1 MEKGLGARAKVLKV
15 LVVFVFVAII
25 ARLFDV
31 QILKHDEYVAK
42 AKEQHIAENTIP
54 AERGEIY
61 MMDGEEPVKVA
72 MNETVYTVTVDPLI
86 VNEEKVR
93 EVIEKNAGEKIVA
106 KWEDV
111 FRDKTR
117 RYYIVARNVSYA
129 EAKKIE
135 QEGLAGVAFEKTTK
149 RVYPEGKM
157 ASRLLGFVNL
167 DGVGQYGVEGA
178 FNEKLA
184 GVNGSRKA
192 VRDVNGIALSIGDEN
207 VETAAVDGEDVYLT
221 IDRNIQAKVD
231 QILEERVANTKATNA
246 SAVVI
251 DPANGHILAIGNA
264 PNYDPAQYGLVED
277 ATAYIDYALEEAYE
291 PASVCKV
298 FTYATGLDLGVIEP
312 EMSYVNTYQM
322 WVDGQWFQNAY
333 TGFQGETITFQ
344 KALTYSLN
352 VGSATVLKKISGGE
366 EINEIG
372 REKLYEYLMKFG
384 LGKKTGVE
392 LAEATGS
399 VPTPNEYDYTMN
411 FTYANMTFGQGMNLT
426 MLQVAAAY
434 AGIVYGGEYHQP
446 TVVYKEGEE
455 TTEGRRVISEEAS
468 AKMRGMLQTA
478 RGWQQLDPAG
488 YAVGGKTGTGQV
500 LLQQEDGT
508 WAYSDSL
515 SWTTATYAGF
525 GGTEGELPR
534 YVIVVKAWA
543 EEGGYFTGEDDARP
557 IFDQISNYLIDY
569 LKIKPKQ

>member
-1 MEKGLGARAKVLKV
+1 MDESSRRRAKFLKI
-15 LVVFVFVAII
+15 LVIFVFVAIG

-31 QILKHDEYVAK
+31 QILKHEEYVAK

-61 MMDGEEPVKVA
+61 MMDGGEPVKVV
-72 MNETVYTVTVDPLI
+72 MNETVYTVTVDPL
-86 VNEEKVR
+86 VVDEEKVK
-93 EVIEKNAGEKIVA
+93 EVVEKNAKEKIVA

-135 QEGLAGVAFEKTTK
+135 EAELTGVAFEKTTK
-149 RVYPEGKM
+149 RVYPEGEM

-178 FNEKLA
+178 FNTKLA
-184 GVNGSRKA
+184 GTNGSRKA

-231 QILEERVANTKATNA
+231 KILEERVATTKATHA
-246 SAVVI
+246 SAVVL

-264 PNYDPAQYGLVED
+264 PNYNPAEYGMVKD
-277 ATAYIDYALEEAYE
+277 AGAYVDYVLEEAYE

-312 EMSYVNTYQM
+312 EMTYTNTYQM
-322 WVDGQWFQNAY
+322 WVDGLWFQNAY
-333 TGFQGETITFQ
+333 TGFQEETITFQ

-366 EINEIG
+366 EINESG
-372 REKLYEYLMKFG
+372 REKLYEYLTKFG
-384 LGKKTGVE
+384 LGKETGVE
-392 LAEATGS
+392 LYEVPGS
-399 VPTPNEYDYTMN
+399 VPTPNEHEYAMN

-434 AGIVYGGEYHQP
+434 AGIVYGGEYHRP
-446 TVVYKEGEE
+446 TIVRSEE
-455 TTEGRRVISEEAS
+455 ETEGRRVISSEAS
-468 AKMRGMLQTA
+468 AKMRQMLQTA
-478 RGWQQLDPAG
+478 RGWQGLDPAG